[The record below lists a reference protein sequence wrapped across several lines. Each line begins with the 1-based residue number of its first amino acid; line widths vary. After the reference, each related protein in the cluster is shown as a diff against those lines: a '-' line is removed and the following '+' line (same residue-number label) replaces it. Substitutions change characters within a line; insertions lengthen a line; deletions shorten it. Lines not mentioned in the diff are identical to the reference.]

1 MNRQQLIQH
10 ISGQTGISHH
20 QVQTVVTT
28 LMQIATDVFRHDE
41 NLTLRGFGTFR
52 PMQQTERP
60 GRNPRTGQLAPV
72 PARTTVRFRPGKDLL
87 ALLNPAEPIDTES
100 G

>member
-28 LMQIATDVFRHDE
+28 LMQIATDVLRHDE
-41 NLTLRGFGTFR
+41 SLALKGFGSFR
-52 PMQQTERP
+52 PVQQAERP
-60 GRNPRTGQLAPV
+60 GRNPRTGQPAIV
-72 PARTTVRFRPGKDLL
+72 PARTTVRFRPGTDLL
-87 ALLNPAEPIDTES
+87 ARLNPAEPIDTES